1 LQGRSALESRD
12 FAAARTN
19 DDVDAGPTRTN
30 AAASLPRSVTALTAT
45 VFAVLASA
53 CAPLEPMP
61 PVVAYKTG
69 LTITIRNPF
78 DCNEQTELICS
89 DGNLD
94 LQCRCRPA
102 GRTAERSSLVHELQ
116 ALVDAH
122 DAADR

>member
-1 LQGRSALESRD
+1 MTLRI
-12 FAAARTN
+12 
-19 DDVDAGPTRTN
+19 AGK
-30 AAASLPRSVTALTAT
+30 RSVRR
-45 VFAVLASA
+45 VGMIVLAALMTA
-53 CAPLEPMP
+53 CAPLEPIP

-94 LQCRCRPA
+94 LECRCRPV
-102 GRTAERSSLVHELQ
+102 GPTAERTELVDELQ

-122 DAADR
+122 APAE

>member
-1 LQGRSALESRD
+1 MTSKLQGSKPPEFR
-12 FAAARTN
+12 
-19 DDVDAGPTRTN
+19 
-30 AAASLPRSVTALTAT
+30 ASGRRHRKYVSCVGA
-45 VFAVLASA
+45 VVLAAFVSA

-69 LTITIRNPF
+69 LTLTIRNPF

-94 LQCRCRPA
+94 LECRCRPV
-102 GRTAERSSLVHELQ
+102 GPTTDRTSLVHELQ

-122 DAADR
+122 DATDQ

>member
-1 LQGRSALESRD
+1 V
-12 FAAARTN
+12 
-19 DDVDAGPTRTN
+19 DDLKIAGK
-30 AAASLPRSVTALTAT
+30 RSVRR
-45 VFAVLASA
+45 VGVIVLAALVSA
-53 CAPLEPMP
+53 CAPLEPIP

-94 LQCRCRPA
+94 LECRCRPVGPTA
-102 GRTAERSSLVHELQ
+102 KRTQLVDELQ

-122 DAADR
+122 ASAE

>member
-1 LQGRSALESRD
+1 VTAI
-12 FAAARTN
+12 T
-19 DDVDAGPTRTN
+19 
-30 AAASLPRSVTALTAT
+30 VTAL
-45 VFAVLASA
+45 AVLISA

-94 LQCRCRPA
+94 FDCRCRPVRA
-102 GRTAERSSLVHELQ
+102 ASAHTQLVDGVQ
-116 ALVDAH
+116 ALVDAVH
-122 DAADR
+122 GDTPP

>member
-1 LQGRSALESRD
+1 M
-12 FAAARTN
+12 
-19 DDVDAGPTRTN
+19 DDLRIAGK
-30 AAASLPRSVTALTAT
+30 RSVRR
-45 VFAVLASA
+45 VGVIVLAALVSA
-53 CAPLEPMP
+53 CAPLEPIP

-94 LQCRCRPA
+94 LECRCRPV
-102 GRTAERSSLVHELQ
+102 GPTSDRTLVHELQ

-122 DAADR
+122 AGPE